1 MPKSYEQP
9 DGTWYISFPASY
21 VGREGYPGMG
31 SEGIGSYVELTNN
44 YTTIAYGHL
53 RLLKKDKIEEI
64 HTFSSSIKEYVVK
77 LSELLPALSE
87 LNRLTAMNFMYVARV
102 LFNTLKL
109 YSNDSNHL
117 HKKEIDEKERN
128 IQELTRQLSL
138 LRVEILQHQYEEE
151 ITRDESSR
159 LITRLRK
166 ELDEQKIIIKSLVT
180 QNDCL
185 ILREEVLKERWDKK
199 IKLLTTPV
207 QVYPTYEQELETACR
222 RAKNMARQQKEAK
235 ERLMMLQHDYNTIDS
250 VGSIMISIQ

>member
-1 MPKSYEQP
+1 MSQSYEKP
-9 DGTWYISFPASY
+9 DGTWYISFPTSY
-21 VGREGYPGMG
+21 VGMGGYPGMG
-31 SEGIGSYVELTNN
+31 AEGTGSYVELTNN

-64 HTFSSSIKEYVVK
+64 HTFSSSIKEFVIK
-77 LSELLPALSE
+77 LSLYPALSE
-87 LNRLTAMNFMYVARV
+87 LNRLTAMNSLYVARV
-102 LFNTLKL
+102 LFNVLKL
-109 YSNDSNHL
+109 YSNDSIHI
-117 HKKEIDEKERN
+117 HKKEIDEKERTN
-128 IQELTRQLSL
+128 KELSHQLSL
-138 LRVEILQHQYEEE
+138 LRDEILQHQYEKER
-151 ITRDESSR
+151 TKYESSR

-166 ELDEQKIIIKSLVT
+166 ELDEQTVRIKSLVT

-185 ILREEVLKERWDKK
+185 NLREEVLKERWDKK

-207 QVYPTYEQELETACR
+207 KVYPTYEQELETACR